1 MKTCGQAGA
10 RSALGRLH
18 CMLMERLAIATFSR
32 WRLGV
37 AGIILVGVATAGV
50 TQPTIPTVVEPSEP
64 VDIIVVDFSRPTGRC
79 TGRFV
84 AHDLNHVTATTGV
97 PVEAFDNH
105 GAGVAAGDLDRDGD
119 LDLVLTNIEGPT
131 SIFWNEGRLSFRR
144 QTVPVTHAR
153 AAVIV
158 DADADGL
165 LDITLTRTFGPPEL
179 WRNLGPPEFSFE
191 PSSFARVREWA
202 YVLAW
207 ADLDRDGDLDLVT
220 ASYDAELV
228 KNVGYDH
235 WQGGVYYHEQM
246 NRGFRNAKLAEHS
259 QALALLLVDI
269 DGDGALDIFS
279 GNDFAL
285 PDGIWLR
292 RGVTWAA
299 ALPFDAIT
307 RNTMSLD
314 AADIDNDG
322 DVEIF
327 AADMKPYSDSLARH
341 YLTVLMRMA
350 RAPRRADDRQV
361 LENVLLSPRADGD
374 YLNSARSAGV
384 DASGWSWSAKFGDL
398 DNDGDLDL
406 YIVNGMEGEEQFPFL
421 PLGELIE
428 ENQAF
433 RNVGRGRF
441 ELAADWELASKRGG
455 RGMGMV
461 DLDLDGDLD
470 IVVNNLRSASQ
481 IFENRLCGGAALQVD
496 LTQPGTGNTH
506 ALGAVIRLQ
515 ASTGTYTR
523 SVRSASG
530 YLFGDPARVHFGF
543 PSGARLQSVEI
554 TWPDG
559 ARTTVADPPAGALLR
574 VARRVDS
581 S

>member
-1 MKTCGQAGA
+1 
-10 RSALGRLH
+10 
-18 CMLMERLAIATFSR
+18 MLSGMRP
-32 WRLGV
+32 
-37 AGIILVGVATAGV
+37 ATAFTGSRSSVSILAALATVCV
-50 TQPTIPTVVEPSEP
+50 TVPAIPEVAEPSEP
-64 VDIIVVDFSRPTGRC
+64 VDITVVDFRRPTARC
-79 TGRFV
+79 SGRFA
-84 AHDLNHVTATTGV
+84 AHDLDHVTATEGV

-105 GAGVAAGDLDRDGD
+105 GAGVAAGDLDGDGD
-119 LDLVLTNIEGPT
+119 LDLVLTNVEGPT
-131 SIFWNEGRLSFRR
+131 SIFWNEGRLSFRK

-153 AAVIV
+153 AAVVV

-179 WRNLGPPEFSFE
+179 WRNSGPPGFSFE
-191 PSSFARVREWA
+191 PSHFPRVREWA

-228 KNVGYDH
+228 KNVGFDH
-235 WQGGVYYHEQM
+235 WQGGVFYHEQM
-246 NRGFRNAKLAEHS
+246 ERGFRNAKLAEHS

-269 DGDGALDIFS
+269 DGDGALDIFA

-285 PDGIWLR
+285 PDGTWLR
-292 RGVTWAA
+292 RGVTWNA

-350 RAPRRADDRQV
+350 NAPRRPGDRQV
-361 LENVLLSPRADGD
+361 LENVLLSPAADGD
-374 YLNSARSAGV
+374 YLNRARSAGV

-433 RNVGRGRF
+433 RNVGQGRF
-441 ELAADWELASKRGG
+441 EPAPGWELASTRGG

-470 IVVNNLRSASQ
+470 IIVNNLRSASQ

-496 LTQPGTGNTH
+496 VTQPGTGNTH
-506 ALGAVIRLQ
+506 AIGAVLRLR

-543 PSGARLQSVEI
+543 PADARLDSLEI

-559 ARTTVADPPAGALLR
+559 ARTTIADPPSGALLR
-574 VARRVDS
+574 VARRADPG
-581 S
+581 

>member
-1 MKTCGQAGA
+1 M
-10 RSALGRLH
+10 
-18 CMLMERLAIATFSR
+18 
-32 WRLGV
+32 
-37 AGIILVGVATAGV
+37 
-50 TQPTIPTVVEPSEP
+50 
-64 VDIIVVDFSRPTGRC
+64 
-79 TGRFV
+79 
-84 AHDLNHVTATTGV
+84 
-97 PVEAFDNH
+97 
-105 GAGVAAGDLDRDGD
+105 
-119 LDLVLTNIEGPT
+119 
-131 SIFWNEGRLSFRR
+131 
-144 QTVPVTHAR
+144 
-153 AAVIV
+153 V

-191 PSSFARVREWA
+191 PSGFPRVREWA

-246 NRGFRNAKLAEHS
+246 DRGFRNAKLAEHS

-292 RGVTWAA
+292 RGVTWDA
-299 ALPFDAIT
+299 ALPFEAIT

-341 YLTVLMRMA
+341 YLTVLMMMA
-350 RAPRRADDRQV
+350 RAPRRPDDRQV

-433 RNVGRGRF
+433 RNVGGGQF
-441 ELAADWELASKRGG
+441 EPAPDWQLASKRGG

-470 IVVNNLRSASQ
+470 IIVNNLRSASQ
-481 IFENRLCGGAALQVD
+481 VFENRLCGGTAVQVD

-506 ALGAVIRLQ
+506 AIGAVLRLR

-543 PSGARLQSVEI
+543 PARARLQSLEI

-559 ARTTVADPPAGALLR
+559 TRTTVADPPAGALLR
-574 VARRVDS
+574 VARRVDPS
-581 S
+581 

>member
-1 MKTCGQAGA
+1 ME
-10 RSALGRLH
+10 
-18 CMLMERLAIATFSR
+18 MLSRAAFCR

-37 AGIILVGVATAGV
+37 TCVLAGVATVGV
-50 TQPTIPTVVEPSEP
+50 TQSTIPTVVQPSEP
-64 VDIIVVDFSRPTGRC
+64 ADITVADFGRAAGC
-79 TGRFV
+79 NDRFV
-84 AHDLNHVTATTGV
+84 AHDLDHVTATGGV

-119 LDLVLTNIEGPT
+119 LDLVLTNVEGPT
-131 SIFWNEGRLSFRR
+131 SIFWNEGRLSFRK

-179 WRNLGPPEFSFE
+179 WRNSGPPGFSFE
-191 PSSFARVREWA
+191 PSSFPRVREWA

-228 KNVGYDH
+228 KNVGFDH
-235 WQGGVYYHEQM
+235 WQGGVFYHEQM
-246 NRGFRNAKLAEHS
+246 ERGFRNAKLAEHA

-269 DGDGALDIFS
+269 DGDGTLDIVV

-292 RGVTWAA
+292 RGVTWNA

-350 RAPRRADDRQV
+350 NAPRRPGDRQV
-361 LENVLLSPRADGD
+361 LENVLLFPGEEGD
-374 YLNSARSAGV
+374 YLTRARSAGV

-433 RNVGRGRF
+433 RNLGEGRF
-441 ELAADWELASKRGG
+441 EPAHGWGLASKRGG

-461 DLDLDGDLD
+461 DLDFDGDLD
-470 IVVNNLRSASQ
+470 IIVNNLRSASQ
-481 IFENRLCGGAALQVD
+481 VFENRLCGGAALQVD
-496 LTQPGTGNTH
+496 VTQPGTGNTH
-506 ALGAVIRLQ
+506 AIGAVLRLR

-543 PSGARLQSVEI
+543 PAHARLDSLEI

-559 ARTTVADPPAGALLR
+559 ARTTIADPPAGALLH
-574 VARRVDS
+574 VVRRADPG
-581 S
+581 

>member
-1 MKTCGQAGA
+1 MLSGMRPVTAFTEL
-10 RSALGRLH
+10 RSSVSILAALATV
-18 CMLMERLAIATFSR
+18 CVTVPAIPE
-32 WRLGV
+32 V
-37 AGIILVGVATAGV
+37 A
-50 TQPTIPTVVEPSEP
+50 EPSEP
-64 VDIIVVDFSRPTGRC
+64 VDITVVDFRRPTARC
-79 TGRFV
+79 SGRFA
-84 AHDLNHVTATTGV
+84 AHDLDHVTATKGV

-119 LDLVLTNIEGPT
+119 LDLVLTNVEGPT
-131 SIFWNEGRLSFRR
+131 SIFWNEGRLLFRK

-191 PSSFARVREWA
+191 PSSFPRVREWA

-228 KNVGYDH
+228 KNVGFDH
-235 WQGGVYYHEQM
+235 WQGGVFYHEQM
-246 NRGFRNAKLAEHS
+246 ERGFRNAKLAEHA

-269 DGDGALDIFS
+269 DGDGTLDIVV

-292 RGVTWAA
+292 RGVTWNA

-350 RAPRRADDRQV
+350 NAPRRPDDRQV
-361 LENVLLSPRADGD
+361 LENVLLFPGEGGD
-374 YLNSARSAGV
+374 YLNRARSAGV

-421 PLGELIE
+421 PLGELVE

-433 RNVGRGRF
+433 RNLGRGRF
-441 ELAADWELASKRGG
+441 EPAPGWELASTRGG

-470 IVVNNLRSASQ
+470 IIVNNLRSASQ
-481 IFENRLCGGAALQVD
+481 VFENRLCGGGALQVD
-496 LTQPGTGNTH
+496 VTQPGTGNTH
-506 ALGAVIRLQ
+506 AIGAVLRLR

-543 PSGARLQSVEI
+543 PADARLDSLEI
-554 TWPDG
+554 IWPDG
-559 ARTTVADPPAGALLR
+559 ARTMIADPPADALLH
-574 VARRVDS
+574 VARRADPG
-581 S
+581 

>member
-1 MKTCGQAGA
+1 
-10 RSALGRLH
+10 
-18 CMLMERLAIATFSR
+18 MLMDVLVVATFRR

-37 AGIILVGVATAGV
+37 AGILAGVATVGV
-50 TQPTIPTVVEPSEP
+50 TQPTIPTVVEPTEP

-97 PVEAFDNH
+97 PVEAFDSN
-105 GAGVAAGDLDRDGD
+105 GAGVAAGDLDQDGD

-131 SIFWNEGRLSFRR
+131 SIFWNEGSLSFRK
-144 QTVPVTHAR
+144 QTLPVTHAR
-153 AAVIV
+153 AAVMV

-191 PSSFARVREWA
+191 SSGFPRVREWA

-235 WQGGVYYHEQM
+235 WQGGVFYHEWTD
-246 NRGFRNAKLAEHS
+246 RGFRNAKLAEHS
-259 QALALLLVDI
+259 QALALLLVDL

-292 RGVTWAA
+292 RGVTWDA
-299 ALPFDAIT
+299 ALPFAAIT

-327 AADMKPYSDSLARH
+327 AADMKPYSDSIARH
-341 YLTVLMRMA
+341 YLTVLMMMA
-350 RAPRRADDRQV
+350 RAPRRPDDRQV
-361 LENVLLSPRADGD
+361 LENVLLFPEEDGD

-433 RNVGRGRF
+433 RNLGEARF
-441 ELAADWELASKRGG
+441 EPAPDWQLGSKRGG

-470 IVVNNLRSASQ
+470 IIVNNLRSASQ
-481 IFENRLCGGAALQVD
+481 IFENRLCGGTALQVD

-506 ALGAVIRLQ
+506 AIGAVLRLH

-543 PSGARLQSVEI
+543 PARARLQSLEI

-574 VARRVDS
+574 VARRVDPS
-581 S
+581 